1 MVTSAWRCYALCV
14 LLAYAAFARSSTHTP
29 RNWVKLQAFCGFVGL
44 VSVWTRELER
54 HHDRNEK
61 AKFVH
66 LCRAGESSLSGLL
79 AIIQSASHELDGQN
93 DYRPMMTDL
102 RKKMLDI
109 QARNPGLLIA

>member
-1 MVTSAWRCYALCV
+1 MA
-14 LLAYAAFARSSTHTP
+14 
-29 RNWVKLQAFCGFVGL
+29 Q
-44 VSVWTRELER
+44 TRRREGCHEAE
-54 HHDRNEK
+54 D
-61 AKFVH
+61 AG
-66 LCRAGESSLSGLL
+66 RAGESSLSGLL